1 MSVIR
6 ITLVEADESEGI
18 WIASFDMDAIRDY
31 RRRETW
37 GNAYRKP
44 KNYAGLDSREVREP
58 FLRSDSKC

>member
-6 ITLVEADESEGI
+6 VALVEADESKGI

-44 KNYAGLDSREVREP
+44 NTYVGMDSREVHKP
-58 FLRSDSKC
+58 FPRSDSRR

>member
-6 ITLVEADESEGI
+6 VTLVEASASEGI
-18 WIASFDMDAIRDY
+18 WIASFDMDAIREY

-44 KNYAGLDSREVREP
+44 NTYAGGNSTVTI
-58 FLRSDSKC
+58 S

>member
-6 ITLVEADESEGI
+6 VTLVEADESEGLSI
-18 WIASFDMDAIRDY
+18 VSFDMDAIREY

-44 KNYAGLDSREVREP
+44 NTNAGLDSREDREP
-58 FLRSDSKC
+58 FLRSDSRH

>member
-6 ITLVEADESEGI
+6 IALVETDESERLP
-18 WIASFDMDAIRDY
+18 IASFDMDAIREY

-44 KNYAGLDSREVREP
+44 NIYAGLSSREVREP
-58 FLRSDSKC
+58 FLRSDSRR